1 MNEQTVL
8 AMVHTLFVREHNRIA
23 AELGKINPHWD
34 DETIFQES
42 RHIVAALVQH
52 ITYNEFL
59 PMMLGK
65 EVMHQHDLVLLKVNI
80 TIYVAIIRQFTAY
93 SCKIIGRPPTLQ
105 CTSFQSVKLTCFTLG
120 RLLRRLRREH
130 QPLCLQRVRVR
141 RLPRGAHPPPL
152 HHREVEQDPQICRQP
167 EAVRDVAAALRPVQ
181 GWLGRRLH
189 DGAHQPGWRGIIFV
203 FL

>member
-1 MNEQTVL
+1 MYCFLAGDPRVNEQTVL

-65 EVMHQHDLVLLKVNI
+65 EVMHQHDLVLLKVTI
-80 TIYVAIIRQFTAY
+80 TKYVAIIRQFKAY
-93 SCKIIGRPPTLQ
+93 SYKIIRRPPTLQ
-105 CTSFQSVKLTCFTLG
+105 CT
-120 RLLRRLRREH
+120 
-130 QPLCLQRVRVR
+130 
-141 RLPRGAHPPPL
+141 
-152 HHREVEQDPQICRQP
+152 
-167 EAVRDVAAALRPVQ
+167 
-181 GWLGRRLH
+181 
-189 DGAHQPGWRGIIFV
+189 
-203 FL
+203 

>member
-1 MNEQTVL
+1 MYCFLAGDPRVNEQTVL

-65 EVMHQHDLVLLKVNI
+65 EVMHQHDLVLLKVTQEDLESLNLLLKCFRMVI
-80 TIYVAIIRQFTAY
+80 LMVMMLALTPQHPMY
-93 SCKIIGRPPTLQ
+93 SFLLLSVLVTLFFHPQ
-105 CTSFQSVKLTCFTLG
+105 
-120 RLLRRLRREH
+120 LR
-130 QPLCLQRVRVR
+130 
-141 RLPRGAHPPPL
+141 
-152 HHREVEQDPQICRQP
+152 
-167 EAVRDVAAALRPVQ
+167 
-181 GWLGRRLH
+181 
-189 DGAHQPGWRGIIFV
+189 DGARPTDTLEAKSCLKCCNNLMTCTKLDG
-203 FL
+203 LMLT